1 MVFNKFLSVGV
12 FQGKIQTGNANANFE
27 KTIEQ
32 LNLAETRGIDI
43 LCMPES
49 FLHGYFE
56 TKEEAVVHSIDLDSE
71 AYSVILEKLKQFN
84 KTTLLLGLNERHNNQ
99 IYNTVVVIE
108 KGIHVGKY
116 RKAYTYSPYDYFNL
130 GTEFPIFEK
139 QGIKYGI
146 IICIDCAYQ
155 EPCQILALKGAQ
167 LLFCP
172 MYNKVKNDAKMLNYL
187 NRKSHFIARAFE
199 NECWFASSDIILEN
213 DGQYVC
219 PGSATILDKNGEVV
233 CLSEPFSEM
242 LLQYNIPISSFRDDD
257 WNHSHYRRLLGNNEL
272 RKIANDE
279 YIKRLNLTSKNRQ
292 P

>member
-130 GTEFPIFEK
+130 AFWRHFLPYYTLGK
-139 QGIKYGI
+139 I
-146 IICIDCAYQ
+146 IAEHPLMQ
-155 EPCQILALKGAQ
+155 VFGRALGRR
-167 LLFCP
+167 
-172 MYNKVKNDAKMLNYL
+172 N
-187 NRKSHFIARAFE
+187 
-199 NECWFASSDIILEN
+199 
-213 DGQYVC
+213 QY
-219 PGSATILDKNGEVV
+219 K
-233 CLSEPFSEM
+233 
-242 LLQYNIPISSFRDDD
+242 
-257 WNHSHYRRLLGNNEL
+257 
-272 RKIANDE
+272 
-279 YIKRLNLTSKNRQ
+279 
-292 P
+292 